1 VRGRHVRGPD
11 DDDAPTVPVPIPPP
25 SEPPGIAGLD
35 YMPRP
40 DDGLLPPPAPVRDGG
55 EPRRPWPWLAGIA
68 ALAVLAA
75 VGVAWAIGGV
85 TDAPPPV
92 AAPASEPVV
101 PSLPEG
107 TDAPLPTAPDFTT
120 VPPSPVTPSPS
131 VTIPPAPSVTSVV
144 PTPPQLV
151 RVPGVVG
158 DRRPAA
164 ESTLRRAG
172 FAVSVRLV
180 PAPSGKEV
188 RRVIAQLPP
197 AGQQARPGSAVVLLV
212 GDR

>member
-1 VRGRHVRGPD
+1 VRGPD
-11 DDDAPTVPVPIPPP
+11 DDDAPTVPMAIPQP
-25 SEPPGIAGLD
+25 SEPPGIPGLD

-40 DDGLLPPPAPVRDGG
+40 DDGRPPTAPARDGG
-55 EPRRPWPWLAGIA
+55 EPRRPWPWLAGVA

-75 VGVAWAIGGV
+75 VGAAWAIGGI
-85 TDAPPPV
+85 TDVPPPD
-92 AAPASEPVV
+92 AAPTAEPVV
-101 PSLPEG
+101 PSLPDVA
-107 TDAPLPTAPDFTT
+107 DAPPATAPDFTT
-120 VPPSPVTPSPS
+120 VPPSPATPSRS
-131 VTIPPAPSVTSVV
+131 VTTPPAPSVTSVA
-144 PTPPQLV
+144 PTRPQLV

-158 DRRPAA
+158 ERRPAA

-188 RRVIAQLPP
+188 RRVIAQQPL